1 MEQWK
6 EYRLEDFIHFNP
18 TITLKKGTVARKI
31 AMDNL
36 IPHSRKIYS
45 WSIEPYSGGAKFQ
58 NGDTIMARITPCLE
72 NGKHSYVS
80 ILDEGEIA
88 YGSTEYIVMRGIN
101 GISNNLFVYY
111 LSQYSKF
118 KNAAVKSM
126 VGSSGRQRAQVDVL
140 KNLAFNL
147 PGLTEQKRIADFL
160 SSLDDK
166 IELNRQINDNLE
178 QQAQALF
185 KSWFVDFEPF
195 KDGEFVDSELGMI
208 PKGWEVVRVSK
219 FINISKE
226 TINPNRNPNVLYA
239 HYSIPAFDNGT
250 KPEYQIGAEI
260 KSNKLVVNNGTT
272 LVSKLNPRIKR
283 IWHISKVENNGICS
297 TEFIPYMDK
306 NGNSCFLYC
315 YLTSDVFYG
324 TALSLVNGA
333 TGSHQR
339 FHANDTL
346 NFLFPYNAS
355 VAHQFN
361 DKVNPILEKKAT
373 LLFESHRLEQ
383 LRDTLLSRLMSG
395 ELKIN
400 EINC

>member
-1 MEQWK
+1 M
-6 EYRLEDFIHFNP
+6 
-18 TITLKKGTVARKI
+18 VA
-31 AMDNL
+31 
-36 IPHSRKIYS
+36 
-45 WSIEPYSGGAKFQ
+45 
-58 NGDTIMARITPCLE
+58 TT
-72 NGKHSYVS
+72 SY
-80 ILDEGEIA
+80 
-88 YGSTEYIVMRGIN
+88 
-101 GISNNLFVYY
+101 
-111 LSQYSKF
+111 
-118 KNAAVKSM
+118 
-126 VGSSGRQRAQVDVL
+126 
-140 KNLAFNL
+140 
-147 PGLTEQKRIADFL
+147 QKRAFIPKYRA
-160 SSLDDK
+160 
-166 IELNRQINDNLE
+166 INDNLE

-250 KPEYQIGAEI
+250 KPEYQTGAEI

-315 YLTSDVFYG
+315 YLISDVFYG

-383 LRDTLLSRLMSG
+383 LRDTLLPRLMSG